1 MAESLPVTFPTIL
14 EFRGAELSGY
24 RWLTNSI
31 SHFIKFISAISEVQS
46 RYGGWT
52 VSFHSRMIGQCK
64 NRERSLFANRYDANK
79 TAIATNERHYIRSA
93 RNRFRCLLETRRR
106 AGWGTRRALSCLREI
121 LRSRDETILRRL
133 GVVILRLTSF
143 ALG

>member
-1 MAESLPVTFPTIL
+1 
-14 EFRGAELSGY
+14 
-24 RWLTNSI
+24 
-31 SHFIKFISAISEVQS
+31 
-46 RYGGWT
+46 
-52 VSFHSRMIGQCK
+52 MIGQGK

-79 TAIATNERHYIRSA
+79 TAIARLTSDIIRSA
-93 RNRFRCLLETRRR
+93 RNRLQCLLETRRR